1 MSSNRIDERDSLA
14 PKYIKVGLQNSQQNG
29 SPSPLHDNLQVHL
42 NKHDHLL
49 FHIIMR
55 SSETMK
61 IRPICIR
68 IRFLLSLLFLFGALA
83 FPAAPSV
90 HQAQPRSMLQPPLPQ
105 KTIPPSILD
114 LEIRDTQTASISN
127 AFPTA
132 AAAATTANALT
143 NPYCSYLDSVL
154 SVCNFATPGF
164 SSYSPAYQAECLCYV
179 DGIWEPFLF
188 DGEIS
193 MCVGYLIA
201 QTTGDRASMVDI
213 MTLMGLCFSVGNVKT
228 CTYTGSDV
236 SSCSAGEASAS
247 SRATSSEPA
256 ASSSN
261 AAASQSNAAESF
273 LTSIPTITSGTIYT
287 SSQSLPIPPLT
298 PIPTII
304 YGTQSLPIP
313 PLTPIPTIIYWTIYT
328 SSQSFNTNSMP
339 TAISSKDLTG
349 ATPTTTNISS
359 RPIGILGKFNSIQIL

>member
-1 MSSNRIDERDSLA
+1 MNVVLW
-14 PKYIKVGLQNSQQNG
+14 PPNTHVKVGLQSSQQNG
-29 SPSPLHDNLQVHL
+29 SPSPLHDNSQVHL
-42 NKHDHLL
+42 NKHGHLL
-49 FHIIMR
+49 FHIIMC
-55 SSETMK
+55 SSEKMQ
-61 IRPICIR
+61 IRPMCIR
-68 IRFLLSLLFLFGALA
+68 IRFLLSLLFLFGARA

-90 HQAQPRSMLQPPLPQ
+90 HQAQPRSILQPPLPQ

-114 LEIRDTQTASISN
+114 LEIRDTQTASVSN

-143 NPYCSYLDSVL
+143 NPYCSYVDSVL
-154 SVCNFATPGF
+154 SVCNFATLGF
-164 SSYSPAYQAECLCYV
+164 SSFSPTYQAECLCYV

-213 MTLMGLCFSVGNVKT
+213 MTLVGLCFSVGNVKT

-261 AAASQSNAAESF
+261 AVESLSTPP
-273 LTSIPTITSGTIYT
+273 LTLIPTITSG
-287 SSQSLPIPPLT
+287 
-298 PIPTII
+298 
-304 YGTQSLPIP
+304 
-313 PLTPIPTIIYWTIYT
+313 TIYT

-339 TAISSKDLTG
+339 TAISSTDLIG

-359 RPIGILGKFNSIQIL
+359 RPIGVLGKSNSIQIL